1 MHEPL
6 RLAYMVW
13 PGGCGGRQGFVH
25 DKQVLYQQ
33 SHVPGATSILLSV
46 LWEGTPSVPK

>member
-1 MHEPL
+1 MNH
-6 RLAYMVW
+6 YVW
-13 PGGCGGRQGFVH
+13 LTWCGRGVRGRQGFLH